1 MSITLNQYLS
11 LEAVIDN
18 AQVSIGRRNV
28 AQEIV
33 MAGLKYDASFS
44 ITNTSGDN
52 FNSDVIWATGDGGV
66 TTFDYLYLEVDAAA
80 LVALQNGNSDSM
92 VLSLIAGVPLILGAD
107 EYLDGA
113 LGADGSATTVADVID
128 QITVKNNTTGAAAG
142 VVVTGRLVL
151 FD

>member
-11 LEAVIDN
+11 LETVIDS
-18 AQVSIGRRNV
+18 AQLVAGRRNV
-28 AQEIV
+28 PTEVV

-44 ITNTSGDN
+44 ITNASGDD
-52 FNSDVIWATGDGGV
+52 FNSDVIWAAGDGGV
-66 TTFDYLYLEVDAAA
+66 DTFDYLYLELDGAG
-80 LVALQNGNSDSM
+80 LVALQNDNSDSM

-113 LGADGSATTVADVID
+113 LGADGSATTVDAVID
-128 QITVKNNTTGAAAG
+128 QIAVKNNTTGASAD
-142 VVVTGRLVL
+142 VVLTGRLIL